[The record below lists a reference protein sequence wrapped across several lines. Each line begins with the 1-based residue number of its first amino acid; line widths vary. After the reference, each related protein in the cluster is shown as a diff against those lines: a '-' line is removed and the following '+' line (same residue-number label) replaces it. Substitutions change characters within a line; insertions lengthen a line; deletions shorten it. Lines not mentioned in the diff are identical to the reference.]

1 LISLG
6 QPTRID
12 DLLAD
17 RLVQPDGPHMLPIRP
32 YSGSN
37 VFAKAIVYEPDSRV
51 FLRESRFGSKKVR
64 TMGLDRIDIAILNA
78 LQKDGRMSNAAL
90 AEAVGLSQSACSRRL
105 DNLEKSGAI
114 RGYHARLSNAA
125 LGHQMTAIVHISLS
139 GQFEK
144 TLSDFEAAVKR
155 CPNVLSCHLMSG
167 EYDYILRIAA
177 RDLADYERI
186 HKEWLSAMPHVTKI
200 NSSFALREVIDR
212 TAQGLRPELA

>member
-1 LISLG
+1 M
-6 QPTRID
+6 P
-12 DLLAD
+12 
-17 RLVQPDGPHMLPIRP
+17 PIRP